1 MIMATVVLGSRR
13 TLIDSILPGHSTA
26 RQVALILGGS
36 ALVALS
42 ARLTIPLPWV
52 PITGQ
57 TYAVLLVSALLGSRR
72 GALALLAYVAEGLA
86 GLPVF
91 AFGHS
96 AWTLSSVGVPTIIGP
111 TAGYLWS
118 YPCVSLVVGG
128 LAERGWDRHIG
139 RAIVAMALGEGV
151 IYAGG
156 LTWLAHYVGLAT
168 AVQVGLLPFL
178 AGDTIK
184 LLLAAATLPIGW
196 RVLGRHSGRERGA
209 HLPPPQL

>member
-13 TLIDSILPGHSTA
+13 TLIDIILPGHSTA

-111 TAGYLWS
+111 TAGLCWL
-118 YPCVSLVVGG
+118 VSSSARSEAPWPPHRGSLITAHRGPVSRG
-128 LAERGWDRHIG
+128 LSQALSTACERG
-139 RAIVAMALGEGV
+139 
-151 IYAGG
+151 
-156 LTWLAHYVGLAT
+156 
-168 AVQVGLLPFL
+168 
-178 AGDTIK
+178 
-184 LLLAAATLPIGW
+184 
-196 RVLGRHSGRERGA
+196 
-209 HLPPPQL
+209 

>member
-1 MIMATVVLGSRR
+1 MATAILGSRR
-13 TLIDSILPGHSTA
+13 TLIDTILPERSTVL
-26 RQVALILGGS
+26 QLALILGGS
-36 ALVALS
+36 AVVALS

-57 TYAVLLVSALLGSRR
+57 TYAVLLISALLGSRR
-72 GALALLAYVAEGLA
+72 GALALLIYLAEGLA

-96 AWTLSSVGVPTIIGP
+96 AWTLSSAGVPTIIGP

-118 YPCVSLVVGG
+118 YPCVGVVVGM

-139 RAIVAMALGEGV
+139 RSIVAMIFGEVV

-156 LTWLAHYVGLAT
+156 LAWLAHYVGVAT
-168 AVQVGLLPFL
+168 ALQVGLVPFL

-184 LLLAAATLPIGW
+184 LLLAAATLPVGW
-196 RVLGRHSGRERGA
+196 RVLGEHLRSGQDA
-209 HLPPPQL
+209 HIPPQRL